1 MKTYIIAGMVGLVAL
16 LGSTAEAEG
25 PTLQDEAETLQH
37 LATSPTLTADEQAQL
52 AEMARLAIAID
63 KRMAE
68 LNSTGTRADSDPE
81 FLRLEAELLT
91 LRDRRLTD
99 INNKMLAIF
108 RHRAKGV
115 EAKGQDGDAIRRECE
130 DNFKAAADE
139 YRANTNS
146 LRGAKARVAVAQ
158 KEREILDYIPECWR

>member
-115 EAKGQDGDAIRRECE
+115 KPRARTVTLSGVNVRTTSRPRPMNTERTQIAY
-130 DNFKAAADE
+130 AA
-139 YRANTNS
+139 
-146 LRGAKARVAVAQ
+146 LRQG
-158 KEREILDYIPECWR
+158 